1 MRTSSSME
9 HAAVAMMALLVLASV
24 CSFPG
29 ASCAKVSYDDRAL
42 LIDGERRIILSGSI
56 HYPRSTPEMWP
67 DLIKKAKDG
76 GLNTIETYVFWNGHE
91 PRPREYNFAGNY
103 DIMRFFS
110 EVQKAGMY
118 AILRIGPYVC
128 GEWNYGGLPAWL
140 RKIPGMQFRLHNEPF
155 EREMETFTTLIVN
168 KMKDA
173 NMFAEQGGPIILA
186 QIENEYGNIQS
197 GLPDQESATKYIHWC
212 AEMANNQN
220 VSVPWIMCQQSNDL
234 PPNVLETCNGF
245 YCHDFKPKGN
255 MPKIWTENWTGWF
268 KSWDKPDYHRPAE
281 DVAYAVAM
289 FFQNRGS
296 VQNYYMYHGGTNFGR
311 TSGGPYITTSY
322 DYDAPLDEYGNI
334 RQPKYGHLKQLHA
347 VLTSMEKHL
356 VYGQQNET
364 SFDDKVKATKYTLD
378 DGSSACFIS
387 NSHDNEDVNV
397 TFEGSVY
404 QVPAW
409 SVSVLPD
416 CKTVAYNTAK
426 VKTQTSVMV
435 KKENAVSQGL
445 KWFWLPELLKPF
457 YTDRT
462 GSLRSNELLEQ
473 IVTGADESDYLWYK
487 TSLTSGAAEEFTLYV
502 NTTGHELY
510 AFVNGELAGYQHS
523 VNGPYIFQFQAPA
536 KLRAGKNYIS
546 LLSATVG
553 LKNYGASFELMPA
566 GIVGGPVKLVRADGS
581 AIDLSHNTW
590 TYKTGLYGESIQI
603 HLDKPDLEWTFP
615 RTVPVN
621 RPFSW
626 YKAIFHTPAG
636 KDAVVVDLAGLN
648 KGMVYVN
655 GHNLGRYWTSY
666 IAGDMDGCHRC
677 DYRGEYKTWGNQEK
691 CLTGCHEI
699 GQRFYHVPRSFLNTG
714 GLNTIVLFEEAG
726 GDPTKVNFRTVKVGP
741 VCVDAEKG
749 DAITLSCAHGGTIS
763 SIDVASF
770 GLGGQ
775 CGAYE
780 GGCESKAA
788 MEALSAACIGKESC
802 TVSYTD
808 DFQSSGCEGSSVLT
822 VQATC

>member
-1 MRTSSSME
+1 MRTSTSIAR
-9 HAAVAMMALLVLASV
+9 AALALTVLVLSAV

-29 ASCAKVSYDDRAL
+29 ASCTKVSYDDRAL
-42 LIDGERRIILSGSI
+42 VIDGERRIILSGSI

-67 DLIKKAKDG
+67 DLIQKAKDG

-103 DIMRFFS
+103 DIIRFFS

-118 AILRIGPYVC
+118 AILRIGPYIC

-140 RKIPGMQFRLHNEPF
+140 RDIPDMQFRLHNQPF
-155 EREMETFTTLIVN
+155 EREMETFTKLIVN

-173 NMFAEQGGPIILA
+173 NMFAGQGGPIILA

-197 GLPDQESATKYIHWC
+197 GLPDQQSATKYIHWC

-220 VSVPWIMCQQSNDL
+220 VGVPWIMCQQSNDL

-245 YCHDFKPKGN
+245 YCHNFKPKEN

-268 KSWDKPDYHRPAE
+268 KAWDKPDYHRPAE
-281 DVAYAVAM
+281 DLAYSVAM

-311 TSGGPYITTSY
+311 TTGGPYITTSY

-347 VLTSMEKHL
+347 MLTSMEKHL

-387 NSHDNEDVNV
+387 NSHDNEDLNV
-397 TFEGSVY
+397 TFEGSTY

-435 KKENAVSQGL
+435 KKESAVTQGL

-457 YTDRT
+457 CTDRS
-462 GSLRSNELLEQ
+462 GSFRRNELLEQ
-473 IVTGADESDYLWYK
+473 IVTGADKSDYLWYK
-487 TSLTSGAAEEFTLYV
+487 TSLTSGAEEEFTLYV

-523 VNGPYIFQFQAPA
+523 VNGPYIFQFQAPVTM
-536 KLRAGKNYIS
+536 RAGKNYIS

-566 GIVGGPVKLVRADGS
+566 GIVGGPVKLVRPDSS
-581 AIDLSHNTW
+581 AIDLSHSTW
-590 TYKTGLYGESIQI
+590 TYETGLYGESIQI
-603 HLDKPDLEWTFP
+603 HLDKPNLEWSCHP
-615 RTVPVN
+615 AVPVN

-626 YKAIFHTPAG
+626 YKALFHTPDG
-636 KDAVVVDLAGLN
+636 EDAVVVDLAGLN
-648 KGMVYVN
+648 KGVVYVN
-655 GHNLGRYWTSY
+655 GRNLGRYWPSY
-666 IAGDMDGCHRC
+666 IAGNMDGCHRC
-677 DYRGEYKTWGNQEK
+677 DYRGAYKTWDNQEK

-699 GQRFYHVPRSFLNTG
+699 GQQFYHVPRSFLNAG

-726 GDPTKVNFRTVKVGP
+726 GDPTKVNFRTVVVGS
-741 VCVDAEKG
+741 VCINAEKG
-749 DAITLSCAHGGTIS
+749 DAITLACANGGTIS
-763 SIDVASF
+763 SIDVTSF
-770 GLGGQ
+770 GVAKGQ

-780 GGCESKAA
+780 GGYESKPA
-788 MEALSAACIGKESC
+788 MEVLSAACLGKESC
-802 TVSYTD
+802 TVHYTD
-808 DFQSSGCEGSSVLT
+808 ELDSAGSEGSSVLT